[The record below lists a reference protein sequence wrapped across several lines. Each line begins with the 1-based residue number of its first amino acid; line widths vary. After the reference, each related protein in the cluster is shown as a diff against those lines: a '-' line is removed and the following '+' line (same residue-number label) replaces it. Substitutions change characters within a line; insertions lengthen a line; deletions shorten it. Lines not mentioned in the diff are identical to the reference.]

1 VSRVQVVE
9 LNEKK
14 LVGIRVVCPGDQYVN
29 EIPKASFELKERLNE
44 INDLISPVSLV
55 GAFVVGDFSEE
66 EDGYWV
72 CVEVNEIRKVPE
84 GMVSLVVPKQ
94 KYAVIS
100 HKGPNYEIR
109 NTYEKLHKWIEE
121 NRFERLQRSWHL
133 EISDEWGFKEIND
146 IEIDLYDTIK

>member
-1 VSRVQVVE
+1 MKVVE

-14 LVGIRVVCPGDQYVN
+14 LVGIRVVCPSDQYVI
-29 EIPKASFELKERLNE
+29 EIPRASYELKERLNE
-44 INDLISPVSLV
+44 INDVVSPARLI

-94 KYAVIS
+94 KYAVKR
-100 HKGPNYEIR
+100 HKGSNYEIR

-121 NRFERLQRSWHL
+121 NGLERLQRSWHL
-133 EISDEWGFKEIND
+133 EISDEWGYKEMKD
-146 IEIDLYDTIK
+146 IEVDLYDTIQ

>member
-1 VSRVQVVE
+1 MKVVE

-14 LVGIRVVCPGDQYVN
+14 LVGIRVLCPGDQYVT
-29 EIPKASFELKERLNE
+29 EIPNASFILKERLDE
-44 INDLISPVSLV
+44 IKDTVSPARLI
-55 GAFVVGDFSEE
+55 GAFIVEDNTDD

-72 CVEVNEIRKVPE
+72 CVEVNEIRQVPK

-94 KYAVIS
+94 KYAVIR

-121 NRFERLQRSWHL
+121 NKLERLRSAWHL
-133 EISDEWGFKEIND
+133 EISNEWGSKEIND